1 MCNTLNFVC
10 YGKRGMEEVLS
21 RDIDGILRD
30 TIYEL
35 IIIGKLENRIHTI
48 FRLATKKLRWI
59 F

>member
-10 YGKRGMEEVLS
+10 YGKRGMKEVLS

-35 IIIGKLENRIHTI
+35 IIIGKL
-48 FRLATKKLRWI
+48 
-59 F
+59 